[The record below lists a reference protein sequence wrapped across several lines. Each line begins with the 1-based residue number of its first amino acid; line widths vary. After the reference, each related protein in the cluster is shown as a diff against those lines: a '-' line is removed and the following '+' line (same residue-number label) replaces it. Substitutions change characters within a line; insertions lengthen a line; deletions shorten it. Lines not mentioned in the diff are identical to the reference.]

1 MTVSRFAA
9 DLVLPGL
16 SLPGPLVDLDAF
28 SHVLV
33 LTNRT
38 GASP

>member
-1 MTVSRFAA
+1 VT
-9 DLVLPGL
+9 
-16 SLPGPLVDLDAF
+16 PLVDLDAF

-33 LTNRT
+33 LTSKA

>member
-1 MTVSRFAA
+1 VTVSRFAA
-9 DLVLPGL
+9 DLVVPGL

-33 LTNRT
+33 LTAR
-38 GASP
+38 GAAP